1 MTSVLLLGANGQVGW
16 ECRRSLAVLGPVDA
30 RTRMETGGDL
40 TQPDAVAAHIRA
52 TRPSVVVNAAA
63 YTAVDKAESDTD
75 TARLVNAT
83 AVGAMA
89 DACRDVGALLVH
101 YSTDY
106 VFSGE
111 GDAPW
116 AVDAPTAPLNAYG
129 LTKWEGEEAVRAS
142 GCQHLIFRTCW
153 VYAARGSNFAKTML
167 RLAGEREALSV
178 VADQF
183 GAPTGAD
190 LIADVTAHAIGQA
203 LRDGDSATYHL
214 AASGVTNWH
223 AYACFAIAYARAAGW
238 PVKVSEEAIAAV
250 ATDAFPTPARRP
262 GNSRLDTT
270 SLQRRFGLTLPDWQL
285 GVARMIDEL
294 PVPV

>member
-1 MTSVLLLGANGQVGW
+1 MSAILLLGANGQVGW
-16 ECRRSLAVLGPVDA
+16 ECRRSLSLLGPVDA
-30 RTRMETGGDL
+30 RTRADAGGDL

-52 TRPSVVVNAAA
+52 TRPAVVVNAAA

-89 DACRDVGALLVH
+89 QACAEVGALLVH

-111 GDAPW
+111 GDQPW
-116 AVDAPTAPLNAYG
+116 AVDAATAPLNAYG

-153 VYAARGSNFAKTML
+153 VYAARGGNFAKTML
-167 RLAGEREALSV
+167 RLAGERDALTV
-178 VADQF
+178 VADQY
-183 GAPTGAD
+183 GAPTGAE
-190 LIADVTAHAIGQA
+190 LIADVTAHAIVQA
-203 LRDGDSATYHL
+203 LRDRDSGTYHL
-214 AASGVTNWH
+214 AATGVTSWH
-223 AYACFAIAYARAAGW
+223 AYARFAIAHARAVGW
-238 PVKVSEEAIAAV
+238 PIKVADDAIAAV
-250 ATDAFPTPARRP
+250 TTDAFPTPARRP
-262 GNSRLDTT
+262 GNSRLDTG
-270 SLQRRFGLTLPDWQL
+270 SLTRRFGLTLPDWQL

-294 PVPV
+294 PVPA

>member
-1 MTSVLLLGANGQVGW
+1 MTAILLLGANGQVGW
-16 ECRRSLAVLGPVDA
+16 ECRRSLSLLGSVDS
-30 RTRMETGGDL
+30 RTRIDAGGDL
-40 TQPDAVAAHIRA
+40 TQPDAVAQHIRD

-89 DACRDVGALLVH
+89 DVCREVGALLVH

-116 AVDAPTAPLNAYG
+116 PVNAPTAPLNAYG
-129 LTKWEGEEAVRAS
+129 WTKWEGEEAVRAS
-142 GCQHLIFRTCW
+142 GCQYLIFRTCW
-153 VYAARGSNFAKTML
+153 VYAARGGNFGKTML
-167 RLAGEREALSV
+167 RLASERDALTV

-190 LIADVTAHAIGQA
+190 LIADVTAHAIVQA
-203 LRDGDSATYHL
+203 RRDGDSGTYHL
-214 AASGVTNWH
+214 AASGVTSWH
-223 AYACFAIAYARAAGW
+223 DYARFAIAHARAHGW
-238 PVKVSEEAIAAV
+238 PIKVADKAIAPV

-262 GNSRLDTT
+262 GNSRLDTGG
-270 SLQRRFGLTLPDWQL
+270 LQQRFGLTLPDWKL

-294 PVPV
+294 PVPN